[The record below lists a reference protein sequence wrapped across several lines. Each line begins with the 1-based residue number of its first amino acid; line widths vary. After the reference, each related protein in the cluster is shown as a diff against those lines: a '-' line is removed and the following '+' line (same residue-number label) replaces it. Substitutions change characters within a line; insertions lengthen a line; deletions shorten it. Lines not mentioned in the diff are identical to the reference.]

1 MILRIQN
8 FIFDEK
14 DVFILLL
21 LAFVVIAGI
30 MHIPLEPFR
39 YSSLV
44 VTAIYL
50 LVTRIML
57 GQMNLQAYLFITF
70 TGLLLSMLLSPYGLA
85 IFYAV
90 GLFLY
95 TRRNV

>member
-1 MILRIQN
+1 MIFRLRN

-14 DVFILLL
+14 DIFILILVAL
-21 LAFVVIAGI
+21 MVIAGV

-44 VTAIYL
+44 VTVVYL
-50 LVTRIML
+50 LATRIML
-57 GQMNLQAYLFITF
+57 GQINLQVYLAVTF

-95 TRRNV
+95 TRSNV